1 MRCPLCKV
9 DMVEIEAGEV
19 ELKVGGRLYLVRNVS
34 YEECPICGERVVSP
48 EVSQRL
54 YDKIRKG
61 DYREEQLVLP
71 VLDGAG

>member
-34 YEECPICGERVVSP
+34 YGECPICGERVVSP

>member
-9 DMVEIEAGEV
+9 DMVKIEAGEM

-34 YEECPICGERVVSP
+34 YEECPLCGERVISP

-54 YDKIRKG
+54 YEKIKRG
-61 DYREEQLVLP
+61 EYREEQLVLP
-71 VLDGAG
+71 VLDGAS